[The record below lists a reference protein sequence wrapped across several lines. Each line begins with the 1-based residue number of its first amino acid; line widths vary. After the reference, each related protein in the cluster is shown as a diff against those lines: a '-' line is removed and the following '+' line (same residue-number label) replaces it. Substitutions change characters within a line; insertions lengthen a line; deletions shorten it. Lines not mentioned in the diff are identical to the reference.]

1 MRVTEIEVHEVTL
14 EYDEARVHE
23 LSHYYF
29 SRQRAI
35 YVAHTD
41 DGLVGLGESGS
52 TASQDIIDRYIGTN
66 PFDWVG
72 DETSLGLGTAMY
84 DLMGKAAGVPVYKL
98 FGQKYRSWVPMAGW
112 TVSTDPGRMARAV
125 ERLVGQGFTWMKF
138 HLSPFENVFDQ
149 TEAMQAVAPPGFKLH
164 YDFTMHGTDD
174 YMAELLDGLAEY
186 PIAGCFED
194 PLPGEDIEGYID
206 LRKRAKKPI
215 VLHHF
220 PMRAT
225 YEVLMRPADAY
236 MLGHFTI
243 GEAVRRAGLF
253 AADESPFMLQN
264 TGGQITRAMVAHM
277 MAAFPSAT
285 FHAVTATE
293 SLEGDVVNERLQL
306 VNGFVRVPEE
316 PGLGLTLDRD
326 ALAER
331 TGLEPSVPQAWIA
344 KTTFKNGTEMCNL
357 VAPDK
362 PHFMVRPDW
371 SRTLPMSY
379 AAPLATEYWDDDGS
393 AEFAQMRERIERE
406 DTVLSAPSG
415 PSARS

>member
-14 EYDEARVHE
+14 DYDEQRVHE

-29 SRQRAI
+29 SRQRTI

-41 DGLVGLGESGS
+41 NGLIGLGESGS
-52 TASQDIIDRYIGTN
+52 TISQEVIDQYIGTN
-66 PFDWVG
+66 PFEWMG

-84 DLMGKAAGVPVYKL
+84 DLMGKAVGVPVYKL
-98 FGQKYRSWVPMAGW
+98 FGPQQRSWVPVAGW
-112 TVSTDPGRMARAV
+112 TVATDPGRMAAAV
-125 ERLVGQGFTWMKF
+125 ENLARQGHTWMKF
-138 HLSPFENVFDQ
+138 HLSPFENVFAQ

-174 YMAELLDGLAEY
+174 HMPELLDGLAEY

-225 YEVLMRPADAY
+225 YEVLRGSADAY
-236 MLGHFTI
+236 MLGHYTI
-243 GEAVRRAGLF
+243 GESVRRAGLF
-253 AADESPFMLQN
+253 AAGDSPFMLQN
-264 TGGQITRAMVAHM
+264 TGGQITRAMIAHM
-277 MAAFPSAT
+277 MAAFPTAT
-285 FHAVTATE
+285 FHSVSATE
-293 SLEGDVVNERLQL
+293 SLAGDVVAERLQP

-316 PGLGLTLDRD
+316 PGLGLSLDRQ
-326 ALAER
+326 ALQRQQGAKLPESQ
-331 TGLEPSVPQAWIA
+331 GWIL
-344 KTTFKNGTEMCNL
+344 KSRFKNGTQMYNL
-357 VAPDK
+357 MTPDK

-371 SRTLPMSY
+371 SGTLPMSY
-379 AAPLATEYWDDDGS
+379 AAPVETEYWDDDGS
-393 AEFAQMRERIERE
+393 REFAEMRARIERE
-406 DTVLSAPSG
+406 DTVLVG
-415 PSARS
+415 